1 MDEAELFADV
11 ETGDI
16 EEDSLFEC
24 PARKVFVNFI
34 GHPTLFF
41 CRYAWKPMILK
52 SVSLFCCAVRFSLL
66 GHEISLT
73 LHSLG
78 INFHVVCSLC
88 RPRLNITFEGQ
99 PKDCVM

>member
-41 CRYAWKPMILK
+41 L
-52 SVSLFCCAVRFSLL
+52 
-66 GHEISLT
+66 
-73 LHSLG
+73 
-78 INFHVVCSLC
+78 
-88 RPRLNITFEGQ
+88 
-99 PKDCVM
+99 